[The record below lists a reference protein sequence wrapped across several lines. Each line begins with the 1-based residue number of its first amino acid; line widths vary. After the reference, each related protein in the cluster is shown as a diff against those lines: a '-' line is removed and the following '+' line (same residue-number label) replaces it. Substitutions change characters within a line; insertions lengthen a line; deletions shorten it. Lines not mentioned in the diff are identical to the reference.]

1 MAITDVAEYAHLS
14 DADLEAL
21 AAELNAIRRDI
32 EASRGDAAVVVT
44 SFPT

>member
-1 MAITDVAEYAHLS
+1 MTTAKHQILIIGGGVV
-14 DADLEAL
+14 
-21 AAELNAIRRDI
+21 I